1 VSYNL
6 FVAFDTRDPVREAS
20 LVLAAIEELGEAV
33 RLFSTFWYVR
43 SRLTAADAARQLWDI
58 MQPQDTLIVVN
69 ASVGEAAAFNVDDT
83 SIEWMQKRWHLR
95 LDEALSHLPA
105 VAVLRDLRTAG
116 RVESS
121 KLNAPRQ
128 PRTAPH
134 SAGTP

>member
-1 VSYNL
+1 MSYNL
-6 FVAFDTRDPVREAS
+6 FVAFDTRDPMREAS
-20 LVLAAIEELGEAV
+20 LLLAAIEDLGQAV

-43 SRLTAADAARQLWDI
+43 SRLTAAEAARQLWDI
-58 MQPQDTLIVVN
+58 MQPEDTLIVVN
-69 ASVGEAAAFNVDDT
+69 ASGGEAAAFNVDDT

-95 LDEALSHLPA
+95 LDERRSRAPT
-105 VAVLRDLRTAG
+105 VAVLHDHRTAG
-116 RVESS
+116 RAEPS

>member
-1 VSYNL
+1 MSYNL
-6 FVAFDTRDPVREAS
+6 FVAFDTRDPLREAALLS
-20 LVLAAIEELGEAV
+20 AAIEDLGQAV

-43 SRLTAADAARQLWDI
+43 SPLTAAEAARELADLLH
-58 MQPQDTLIVVN
+58 PNDALVVIN
-69 ASVGEAAAFNVDDT
+69 ASVEEAAAFNVADA
-83 SIEWMQKRWHLR
+83 SIEWMQKRWHH
-95 LDEALSHLPA
+95 E
-105 VAVLRDLRTAG
+105 LRTAG

>member
-43 SRLTAADAARQLWDI
+43 SRLTAAEAARQLWDI
-58 MQPQDTLIVVN
+58 MQPQDTLVVVN

-95 LDEALSHLPA
+95 LDETLSHLPA
-105 VAVLRDLRTAG
+105 IPVLRELRTAG
-116 RVESS
+116 RAESS
-121 KLNAPRQ
+121 KLSAPRQ

-134 SAGTP
+134 GAGTP

>member
-1 VSYNL
+1 MSYNL

-20 LVLAAIEELGEAV
+20 LLLAAIEDLGQAV

-43 SRLTAADAARQLWDI
+43 SRLTAVEAARQLWDI
-58 MQPQDTLIVVN
+58 MQPEDTLIVVN
-69 ASVGEAAAFNVDDT
+69 ASAGEAAAFNVDDT

-95 LDEALSHLPA
+95 LDERRSRPPT
-105 VAVLRDLRTAG
+105 VTVLHDHRTAG
-116 RVESS
+116 RVEPS